1 VTTLAWITI
10 GGIAM
15 SLLALSGSLTLLLP
29 KRSFDRIVPPLV
41 ALAAGTLIGGALL
54 HMLPEAVTA
63 MGNQLD
69 VYLWLVGGFLGF
81 FVLEQF
87 LHWHHCHRE
96 THEREPFG
104 RLILVADGVHNFVGG
119 LAVAGA
125 FLVDIRVGLVTWA
138 AAAAHEVPQELGDFG
153 ILIHAGWSRARAL
166 LFNFASALTF
176 LVGGWVA
183 YALAGRFEVAWLL
196 PFAAG
201 NFLYIAAADLIP
213 ELTGYPEAGRKAL
226 LSGMFML
233 GLAVLGAV
241 AVALSGTW

>member
-10 GGIAM
+10 GGVAM
-15 SLLALSGSLTLLLP
+15 SVLALSGSLTLLLP
-29 KRSFDRIVPPLV
+29 ERSFERVVPPLV

-54 HMLPEAVTA
+54 HMLPEAVAA
-63 MGNQLD
+63 MGNELE
-69 VYLWLVGGFLGF
+69 VYLWLVGGFLSF

-87 LHWHHCHRE
+87 LHWHHCHRA
-96 THEREPFG
+96 THEHGPLG
-104 RLILVADGVHNFVGG
+104 WLILVADGVHNFVGG

-125 FLVDIRVGLVTWA
+125 FLVDIRVGLVTWI
-138 AAAAHEVPQELGDFG
+138 AAAAHEIPQELGDFG
-153 ILIHAGWSRARAL
+153 ILIHAGWSRTRAL

-183 YALAGRFEVAWLL
+183 YVLAGRFEVTWLL

-213 ELTGYPEAGRKAL
+213 ELTGYPEAARKAL
-226 LSGMFML
+226 LSGMFVL
-233 GLAVLGAV
+233 GLGLLVVV
-241 AVALSGTW
+241 AVAI

>member
-29 KRSFDRIVPPLV
+29 ERSFDRVVPPLV

-54 HMLPEAVTA
+54 HMLPEAVEA
-63 MGNQLD
+63 MGNDLE
-69 VYLWLVGGFLGF
+69 VYLWLVGGFLSF

-87 LHWHHCHRE
+87 LHWHHCHRAV
-96 THEREPFG
+96 HEHEPLG
-104 RLILVADGVHNFVGG
+104 YLVLIADGVHNFIGG

-125 FLVDIRVGLVTWA
+125 FLVDVRVGLVTWI

-153 ILIHAGWSRARAL
+153 ILIHAGWSKPRAL

-176 LVGGWVA
+176 LLGGWVA
-183 YALAGRFEVAWLL
+183 YALAGRFEVTWLL

-201 NFLYIAAADLIP
+201 NFVYIAAADLIP
-213 ELTGYPEAGRKAL
+213 ELTGYPEAARKAL
-226 LSGMFML
+226 LSGMFAL
-233 GLAVLGAV
+233 GLAVLVAV
-241 AVALSGTW
+241 AVAFSDGP

>member
-1 VTTLAWITI
+1 VTTLGWITV

-29 KRSFDRIVPPLV
+29 RRVFDRVVPPLV

-54 HMLPEAVTA
+54 HMLPEAVRA
-63 MGNQLD
+63 MGNELE

-87 LHWHHCHRE
+87 LHWHHCHRAS
-96 THEREPFG
+96 HEHGPLG
-104 RLILVADGVHNFVGG
+104 WLILVADGVHNFIGG

-125 FLVDIRVGLVTWA
+125 FLVDVRVGVVTWI

-153 ILIHAGWSRARAL
+153 ILVHAGWSKARAL
-166 LFNFASALTF
+166 AFNFGSALTF

-183 YALAGRFEVAWLL
+183 YALAGTFEVTWLL

-213 ELTGYPEAGRKAL
+213 ELTGYPEARRKAL
-226 LSGMFML
+226 LTATFVS
-233 GLAVLGAV
+233 GLAVLVVV
-241 AVALSGTW
+241 AVVLPDGR